1 MDADGRTVWLRSM
14 VDGCLAWS
22 GARKHKPP
30 EERVNPATMGHFG
43 SSHLNGGL
51 RTHLLAV
58 LRYGRATGIE
68 STAFG
73 GGEGLAFPLLRSQS
87 HETRN
92 PMRHP

>member
-1 MDADGRTVWLRSM
+1 MHLRIKCEPDGDIEHQIQVTV
-14 VDGCLAWS
+14 V
-22 GARKHKPP
+22 
-30 EERVNPATMGHFG
+30 VVVVATSPHFG